1 MDPADYALGESVAAR
16 RRLEIQDAQ
25 FAQVSEELL
34 DELHLRPN
42 DRVVELGIGPGGLGV
57 RIMRRLGSAG
67 VLVGVDY
74 TRNLLDQAERNLTE
88 NGGGRFLPVL
98 ADIQQLG
105 PWIQDADVVV
115 GRTVLHHLPIAEVWL
130 GQLLGAVRSG
140 TRVGFIE
147 PDFRVLLSRI
157 AARETGRRD
166 ELETLR
172 IWAEGI
178 VRYYSLSGLSPSIG
192 ATMALSLQTAGCRDV
207 KYWWRE
213 TSMDQTVI
221 ENMLLFYEEVREKY
235 CSMEIM
241 TNEQIDEQKH
251 RIASLPVDGLPA
263 VWGTHCVT
271 CGAV

>member
-1 MDPADYALGESVAAR
+1 MDSADYALGESAAAK

-42 DRVVELGIGPGGLGV
+42 DRVVELGIGPGGLGM
-57 RIMRRLGSAG
+57 RILRRLGSAG

-74 TRNLLDQAERNLTE
+74 TRNLLDQAERNLAE
-88 NGGGRFLPVL
+88 NGGRFQPVL

-105 PWIQDADVVV
+105 PWIHDANVVV

-130 GQLLGAVRSG
+130 GRLLGAVRPD

-147 PDFRVLLSRI
+147 PEFRVLLARI
-157 AARETGRRD
+157 AAREARRRD

-178 VRYYSLSGLSPSIG
+178 VRYYNLSDLSPSIG
-192 ATMALSLQTAGCRDV
+192 ATMALALQTAGCRDV

-213 TSMDQTVI
+213 TPMDQTVI

-241 TNEQIDEQKH
+241 TNEQIDEQKR
-251 RIASLPVDGLPA
+251 RIASLPADGLPA
-263 VWGTHCVT
+263 VWGRHCVT
-271 CGAV
+271 CVAD

>member
-1 MDPADYALGESVAAR
+1 MDSFDYALGESAAAK

-34 DELHLRPN
+34 DNLHLRPI
-42 DRVVELGIGPGGLGV
+42 DRVVELGIGPGGLGM
-57 RIMRRLGSAG
+57 RILRRLGSEG

-74 TRNLLDQAERNLTE
+74 TRSLLDQAERNLARK
-88 NGGGRFLPVL
+88 GVGRFEPVL

-105 PWIQDADVVV
+105 PWIHDADVVV
-115 GRTVLHHLPIAEVWL
+115 GRTVLHHLPLAEVWL
-130 GQLLGAVRSG
+130 GRLLGAVRSG

-147 PDFRVLLSRI
+147 PEFRVLLARI
-157 AARETGRRD
+157 AAAQARD

-178 VRYYSLSGLSPSIG
+178 VRYYTLSDLSPGIG
-192 ATMALSLQTAGCRDV
+192 ATMALALQSAGCRDV

-213 TSMDQTVI
+213 TPTDQTVI

-241 TNEQIDEQKH
+241 TNEQIDEQKQ
-251 RIASLPVDGLPA
+251 RVAALPADGLPA
-263 VWGTHCVT
+263 VWGTHCV
-271 CGAV
+271 AV